1 MIASALRSMVA
12 YPLTRLQMM
21 RVGRGFTVHSPF
33 GYYFIRFVLRER
45 CQFYCF
51 RREVTS
57 RADRRLFRVMNY
69 FNPQTIA
76 MTGSC
81 DSAAAIARR
90 VCPRATLTE
99 RPDGADFVYVG
110 PGGEIPAE
118 FKVLYIEKCE
128 CKPERAMTFTN
139 GTTLIA
145 VRRRGLPAQS
155 FRLRF

>member
-51 RREVTS
+51 GREVTS

-76 MTGSC
+76 MTGRCSG
-81 DSAAAIARR
+81 AAAIARR
-90 VCPRATLTE
+90 VCPRATMTE
-99 RPDGADFVYVG
+99 RTDEADFVYVG

-118 FKVLYIEKCE
+118 FKVLYIEKCD

-139 GTTLIA
+139 GRTGVI
-145 VRRRGLPAQS
+145 VNRSGLPRHDY
-155 FRLRF
+155 RLRF